1 MALRTSRASIG
12 ARLRQARTDRG
23 VDLDRVAAVTG
34 IDRAILEALE
44 RDAPPEELHGP
55 VYARIFL
62 REYARHLGL
71 NPKPLVGAYRGAHP
85 EPERPLI
92 GGPTPVDRRPA
103 WWLKPGLILLSVAT
117 LATLVVMRAR
127 EPSTGMAPPGP
138 RAPAPASPQPSPLPP
153 PAAVEPPSGLHLV
166 LRVLDAPSWVRVV
179 RGEEVLFEDTLEP
192 GTVRTFRAPHE
203 LHLVLGY
210 APAVQL
216 SANDTRLQLPENRTV
231 YSASVVLRDG
241 APRLVDTGSP

>member
-1 MALRTSRASIG
+1 MALTSRVSIG

-34 IDRAILEALE
+34 IDRGILEALE
-44 RDAPPEELHGP
+44 RDASPEELHGP

-71 NPKPLVGAYRGAHP
+71 NPKPLVGAYRTAHP

-103 WWLKPGLILLSVAT
+103 RWLKPGLVLLSVAT
-117 LATLVVMRAR
+117 LGTLVVMGAR
-127 EPSTGMAPPGP
+127 QESRPTPLAPGEMG
-138 RAPAPASPQPSPLPP
+138 PAPATAGSPSPTPS
-153 PAAVEPPSGLHLV
+153 PAAEPARGLHLV
-166 LRVLDAPSWVRVV
+166 IRVVEASSWVRVA
-179 RGEEVLFEDTLEP
+179 RGEEVLLGETLEP
-192 GTVRTFRAPHE
+192 GSVRAFRAPRE
-203 LHLVLGY
+203 LDLVLGY
-210 APAVQL
+210 APAVRL
-216 SANDTRLQLPENRTV
+216 TANETRLGLPEDVTV

-241 APRLVDTGSP
+241 GPRLAETG